1 MFDALTRLFGKP
13 ETAMDEHDPQL
24 AAAALLVHLA
34 SVDGQMKP
42 EEQQAIKAALMSHYQ
57 LDEAAVDKLVRQ
69 GAMRDAEAVDF
80 YRFTS
85 ALTALELEDRI
96 AIIRMMWEVVFAD
109 GKNHELEDNMVW
121 RIAELIGVPSR
132 ERTILRN
139 QIGKARSS

>member
-1 MFDALTRLFGKP
+1 MFDALTRLFAKP

-42 EEQQAIKAALMSHYQ
+42 EEQQAIKTALMSHYQ

-132 ERTILRN
+132 ERTVLRN
-139 QIGKARSS
+139 QIGKSRSS

>member
-1 MFDALTRLFGKP
+1 
-13 ETAMDEHDPQL
+13 
-24 AAAALLVHLA
+24 
-34 SVDGQMKP
+34 
-42 EEQQAIKAALMSHYQ
+42 MSHYQ

>member
-1 MFDALTRLFGKP
+1 
-13 ETAMDEHDPQL
+13 MDEHDPQL

-42 EEQQAIKAALMSHYQ
+42 EEQQAIKTALMSHYQ

-132 ERTILRN
+132 ERTVLRN
-139 QIGKARSS
+139 QIGKSRSS

>member
-42 EEQQAIKAALMSHYQ
+42 EEQHAIKAALMSHYQ